1 MQTAER
7 KGHSVLH
14 HMAGPEDEVS
24 RVDGRVLRGIRTRQA
39 IINAT
44 RELFLAGGREPT
56 LEDVARRAGASP
68 RILLKYFN
76 GLGGVIVAM
85 ITQVL
90 DEIVARYAVFGNGAS
105 LEDRIV
111 GYVDLR
117 ADICEHF
124 TPLLLRTVQMA
135 RHIPEMDDLI
145 RRGRGDVRDFAMS
158 VFGHE
163 LRGLPPRIR
172 RDLFDELAM
181 ISDWNNW
188 RYLREACGRSPEEAK
203 VVLRAALRRI
213 LAV

>member
-1 MQTAER
+1 M
-7 KGHSVLH
+7 LH
-14 HMAGPEDEVS
+14 HRAGPEEEIS

-39 IINAT
+39 IISAT
-44 RELFLAGGREPT
+44 RERCLAGGREPT
-56 LEDVARRAGASP
+56 LEDVARRAGVSP
-68 RILLKYFN
+68 RILLKYFS
-76 GLGGVIVAM
+76 GFGGVIVAM
-85 ITQVL
+85 VIQVL
-90 DEIVARYAVFGNGAS
+90 DELVARYGAFRGGTA
-105 LEDRIV
+105 LEQRIA

-117 ADICEHF
+117 GDICEQF

-135 RHIPEMDDLI
+135 LD
-145 RRGRGDVRDFAMS
+145 
-158 VFGHE
+158 VFGRE
-163 LRGLPPRIR
+163 LRGLPPSIR